1 MLIRTDPTKQKRN
14 EKKRIN
20 FLFFSYHLSQIHAGI
35 TLIQLYDN
43 RTSILMCTCDTRHT
57 TLCADLVIENHT
69 LLIACNRSHRFSL
82 LPCLSPSP
90 YVMSMMPPFTPD
102 SSTVSHHQ
110 SSSTIEH
117 SNSSFSQFS
126 NIPLPPPPPS
136 APSCTAITG
145 RCLHRRHTC
154 MHARTTPHP
163 LCQTIQP
170 GRSPEKYGA
179 CGKQLFVE
187 SRCGVNPF
195 QHVNSLSRSMLSITQ
210 AQN

>member
-14 EKKRIN
+14 KKKRIN

-126 NIPLPPPPPS
+126 NIPLPPNLLLPLVQQS
-136 APSCTAITG
+136 QGGACIADTHA
-145 RCLHRRHTC
+145 C
-154 MHARTTPHP
+154 MHAPPHIP
-163 LCQTIQP
+163 SVRQSNQEEVQRNMVHAGSSCLS
-170 GRSPEKYGA
+170 SPDA
-179 CGKQLFVE
+179 V
-187 SRCGVNPF
+187 
-195 QHVNSLSRSMLSITQ
+195 
-210 AQN
+210 